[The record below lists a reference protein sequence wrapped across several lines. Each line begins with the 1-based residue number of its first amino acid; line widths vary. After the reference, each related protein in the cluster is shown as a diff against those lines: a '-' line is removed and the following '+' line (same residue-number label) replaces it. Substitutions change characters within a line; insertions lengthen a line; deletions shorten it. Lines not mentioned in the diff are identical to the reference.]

1 MANVVTANEL
11 KTKGVGRLDEI
22 ISHGKEA
29 IISVRGEHRFVVVS
43 SRVILVC
50 MLALHPRPATVKVPG
65 NNMKVTKLNT
75 IVVESEPPYVGGKY
89 FLFLE
94 LETDEGITGI
104 GERIA
109 GTSYSE
115 HLGDLKSQ
123 VALIEEFVGQFV
135 MGEDPHKIELLWD
148 RMYGTRH
155 DLRHPSLY
163 ATPVIS
169 AIDMALWDIVGKA
182 ANQPIYNLLGG
193 KYHEKLRAYAYMP
206 SEGLIEHPERAG
218 EVAAK
223 LLEEGNTA
231 CKIDPF
237 MPLQPIRDIP
247 LWEIENAA
255 KIFASI
261 RDTVGN
267 RLEVAIGTHG
277 QLTTYSA
284 IRVADFLEQYH
295 PFWFEE
301 PVMPENVE
309 EMARVAAHTSIP
321 IATGE
326 RLVTKYEF
334 TRVLEQQAA
343 QIIQLDVG
351 QCGGITEAKKIASI
365 AEAHYAVI
373 APHMYCGPVAAAA
386 AIQIDTCSPNFM
398 IQEANQGPLHKTIFR
413 QPLVFEDGFIV
424 PPTGPGLGIEFD
436 DDVLR
441 AHLVE

>member
-1 MANVVTANEL
+1 MRVVDF
-11 KTKGVGRLDEI
+11 KT
-22 ISHGKEA
+22 
-29 IISVRGEHRFVVVS
+29 
-43 SRVILVC
+43 
-50 MLALHPRPATVKVPG
+50 M
-65 NNMKVTKLNT
+65 
-75 IVVESEPPYVGGKY
+75 VVEGEKPYIGGRY

-94 LETDEGITGI
+94 LITDEGIVGL

-109 GTSYSE
+109 GSAYSA
-115 HLGDLKSQ
+115 HLKDIKSH
-123 VALIEEFVGQFV
+123 VRLLEEFVGQFV
-135 MGEDPHKIELLWD
+135 IGQNPLNIELIWD

-169 AIDMALWDIVGKA
+169 AIDMALWDIAGKA

-193 KYHEKLRAYAYMP
+193 QYHEKLRAYAYMP
-206 SEGLIEHPERAG
+206 SEGLVEHPERAG

-223 LLEEGNTA
+223 LLEEGNSA

-237 MPLQPIRDIP
+237 MPLFPIRDIP
-247 LWEIENAA
+247 IWEIENAA
-255 KIFASI
+255 KIFESI

-267 RLEVAIGTHG
+267 QLEVGIGTHG

-284 IRVADFLEQYH
+284 IRVADFLEPYH

-334 TRVLEQQAA
+334 ARVLEKQAA

-351 QCGGITEAKKIASI
+351 QCGGITEAKKIAGM

-398 IQEANQGPLHKTIFR
+398 IQEANQGPLHKKIFKE
-413 QPLVFEDGFIV
+413 PLVFENGFII
-424 PPTGPGLGIEFD
+424 PPTTPGLGIEFD
-436 DDVLR
+436 QDVLK

>member
-1 MANVVTANEL
+1 
-11 KTKGVGRLDEI
+11 
-22 ISHGKEA
+22 
-29 IISVRGEHRFVVVS
+29 
-43 SRVILVC
+43 
-50 MLALHPRPATVKVPG
+50 
-65 NNMKVTKLNT
+65 MKVVDFKTM
-75 IVVESEPPYVGGKY
+75 VVEGEKPYIGGRY
-89 FLFLE
+89 SLFLE
-94 LETDEGITGI
+94 LITDEGIFGL
-104 GERIA
+104 GERVA
-109 GTSYSE
+109 GSAYSA
-115 HLGDLKSQ
+115 HLKDIKSH
-123 VALIEEFVGQFV
+123 VRLLEEFVGQFV
-135 MGEDPHKIELLWD
+135 IGQNPLNIELIWD

-169 AIDMALWDIVGKA
+169 AIDMALWDIAGKA

-193 KYHEKLRAYAYMP
+193 QYHEKLRAYAYMP
-206 SEGLIEHPERAG
+206 SEGLVEHPERAG

-223 LLEEGNTA
+223 LLEEGNSA

-237 MPLQPIRDIP
+237 MPLFPIRDIP
-247 LWEIENAA
+247 IWEIENAA
-255 KIFASI
+255 KIFESI
-261 RDTVGN
+261 RDTVGHQ
-267 RLEVAIGTHG
+267 LEVGIGTHG

-284 IRVADFLEQYH
+284 IRVADFLEPYH

-334 TRVLEQQAA
+334 ARVLEKQAA

-351 QCGGITEAKKIASI
+351 QCGGITEAKKIAGM

-398 IQEANQGPLHKTIFR
+398 IQEANQGPLHKKIFKE
-413 QPLVFEDGFIV
+413 PLVFENGFII
-424 PPTGPGLGIEFD
+424 PPTTPGLGIEFD
-436 DDVLR
+436 QDVLK